1 LMNRLSPPGNYGLA
15 IAGEQGCPS
24 KKPKIDSY
32 VGRQK
37 RWIEVKNHSHPALEG
52 FLDSYGERG
61 Q

>member
-1 LMNRLSPPGNYGLA
+1 MA